1 MGIRLGVT
9 DTISPEHS
17 RDRVGTMPSEVSMSG
32 AGQDRE
38 PTVEELKQELAEARD
53 HQTAASEIL
62 HIISGSPTDAQPTLV
77 AIAASATRLCDAV
90 NSLVF
95 RYDGELLHLAAH
107 HNVIPERLEAVRRV
121 FPRRADIG
129 SVAGRVL
136 MSRAV
141 THVEDIT
148 VDANYALPLAT
159 TAGYRSVLGVPIL
172 REGRAIGAIV
182 VARGHLAPFSNEQI
196 KLLKTFADQA
206 AIAIEN
212 TRLFE
217 EVQARTRELQES
229 LEYQTAASDVLQ
241 VVSSSPGQLQPVYE
255 TILAR
260 ALRHCDAK
268 FGGLFQYEHGAFKAV
283 TGIGVPEELVL
294 APERSASTP
303 SAHSDLTNLL

>member
-9 DTISPEHS
+9 DTVSPEHS
-17 RDRVGTMPSEVSMSG
+17 RDRVGTMSEVSMSG

-53 HQTAASEIL
+53 HQTAAGEIL

-77 AIAASATRLCDAV
+77 AIAECATRLCDAV

-148 VDANYALPLAT
+148 VDHVRDGAAHQHAACNTSDISAT
-159 TAGYRSVLGVPIL
+159 
-172 REGRAIGAIV
+172 
-182 VARGHLAPFSNEQI
+182 
-196 KLLKTFADQA
+196 
-206 AIAIEN
+206 
-212 TRLFE
+212 
-217 EVQARTRELQES
+217 
-229 LEYQTAASDVLQ
+229 
-241 VVSSSPGQLQPVYE
+241 
-255 TILAR
+255 
-260 ALRHCDAK
+260 
-268 FGGLFQYEHGAFKAV
+268 
-283 TGIGVPEELVL
+283 
-294 APERSASTP
+294 
-303 SAHSDLTNLL
+303 